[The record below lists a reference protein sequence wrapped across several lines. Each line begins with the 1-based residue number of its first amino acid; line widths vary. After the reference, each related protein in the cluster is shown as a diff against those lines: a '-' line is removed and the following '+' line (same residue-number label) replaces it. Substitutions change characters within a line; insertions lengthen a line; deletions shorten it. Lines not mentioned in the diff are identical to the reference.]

1 MTETQEKAKKSIFSN
16 PLLSTK
22 VKSANAKFFPE
33 GVLGYFIGPTLAL
46 LANSILSS
54 YFNQ

>member
-1 MTETQEKAKKSIFSN
+1 MAENQNTAAKKSVFDN

-22 VKSANAKFFPE
+22 VKSANAKLFPE

-46 LANSILSS
+46 LANSVLS
-54 YFNQ
+54 N